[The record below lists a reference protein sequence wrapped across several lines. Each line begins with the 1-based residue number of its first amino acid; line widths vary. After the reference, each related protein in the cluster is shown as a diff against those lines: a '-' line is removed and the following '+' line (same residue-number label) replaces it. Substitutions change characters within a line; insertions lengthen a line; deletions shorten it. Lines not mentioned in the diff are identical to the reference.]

1 MQLMERDQ
9 QKIVIKNTSE
19 VIEEYHVMA
28 NFPFS
33 SETKRMGIVL
43 KHHTSGKLI
52 FYLKGSDTIMK
63 TKVKPN

>member
-1 MQLMERDQ
+1 MLERDQ
-9 QKIVIKNTSE
+9 QKIVIQNTAG
-19 VIEEYHVMA
+19 VQEEYHVLA

-43 KHHTSGKLI
+43 RHVQSSKLV

-63 TKVKPN
+63 HKVKPN